1 MLVAFAR
8 YKQSDL
14 TGAVKSLIPLPQY
27 RWHQGEAAVILSI
40 MASGGCLDQTA
51 PLATSIKKD
60 GLLREEREMVTP
72 WLDALALQHAPTA
85 PAVASTR

>member
-1 MLVAFAR
+1 
-8 YKQSDL
+8 
-14 TGAVKSLIPLPQY
+14 
-27 RWHQGEAAVILSI
+27 

-72 WLDALALQHAPTA
+72 WLDALALQPVPTA